1 MRPIRYLKDLFLY
14 ITSSVFPVLCELA
27 ILKIH
32 SDVCSAHLSL
42 ATIMELSSTAAS
54 HTLKQR
60 SALFIL
66 KSTTLCPITATS
78 PLPTHT
84 LLPRQSQSILSYVA
98 PDEIVGYIDGRVGT
112 SLAIPLAEYRLTLS
126 GAPVTCDG
134 GECVASAG
142 TIGGCY
148 YNNDC
153 TYSGVCID
161 SAAFSISS
169 ACPYGCQQDPN
180 TIKWLVNASRSKIL

>member
-1 MRPIRYLKDLFLY
+1 MRPLRYLKDLFLD
-14 ITSSVFPVLCELA
+14 ITNSVFPVLCELA

-32 SDVCSAHLSL
+32 LNICRARLSL

-54 HTLKQR
+54 DTLKQR

-78 PLPTHT
+78 PLPMHT

-98 PDEIVGYIDGRVGT
+98 PDDTVGYIDGRVGT
-112 SLAIPLAEYRLTLS
+112 FLTSPPAVYRLTLS
-126 GAPVTCDG
+126 GAPVTCYG

-148 YNNDC
+148 DSNHC

-161 SAAFSISS
+161 AAAFSTSS

-180 TIKWLVNASRSKIL
+180 TIKWLV